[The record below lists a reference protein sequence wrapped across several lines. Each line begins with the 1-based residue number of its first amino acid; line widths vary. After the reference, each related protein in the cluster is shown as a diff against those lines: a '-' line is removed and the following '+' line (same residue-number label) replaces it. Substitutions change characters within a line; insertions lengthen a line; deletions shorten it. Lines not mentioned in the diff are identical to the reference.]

1 MNLEKDNRLHLL
13 RLLEIE
19 RKKGTINLPSSTRK
33 SSPCKFQTLDPSH
46 TPRYRTI
53 SRGEKEIMEMTPNVL
68 KLLTEYLNKAIKEKK
83 AAEQKRTI
91 EEKKPE
97 CDQSSKKA
105 EEGMIFEMAKESDS
119 DLDSDPASEKAEEA

>member
-1 MNLEKDNRLHLL
+1 
-13 RLLEIE
+13 
-19 RKKGTINLPSSTRK
+19 
-33 SSPCKFQTLDPSH
+33 
-46 TPRYRTI
+46 
-53 SRGEKEIMEMTPNVL
+53 MTPNVL

-83 AAEQKRTI
+83 AAEQKKTI

-119 DLDSDPASEKAEEA
+119 DSDSDPASEKAEEAKVVEVKVLEVPNSDKPEKKMLTVKAKRSS